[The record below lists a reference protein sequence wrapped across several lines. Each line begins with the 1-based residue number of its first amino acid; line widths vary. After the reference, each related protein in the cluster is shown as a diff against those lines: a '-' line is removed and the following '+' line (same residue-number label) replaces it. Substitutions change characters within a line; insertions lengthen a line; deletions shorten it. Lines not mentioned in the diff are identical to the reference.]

1 MGISDVITCML
12 QGTQCDTGIPYTFY
26 GENICSVCERRQP
39 TLQLLA
45 AVNEKLVVIPQKE
58 RSEQGLDSCESLLAE
73 LLSMCFEFD
82 FR

>member
-1 MGISDVITCML
+1 MRVSEIRVKQIRIN
-12 QGTQCDTGIPYTFY
+12 QGLG
-26 GENICSVCERRQP
+26 VCERRQP